1 MNKNKKIRYTLITML
16 IILVLFNVLLFL
28 FFVLQNNSSLEK
40 ITKELNLKK
49 AEIDKINDEI
59 NQNFSR
65 LNELQR
71 GDNYELHD
79 PLYEEMMSFIEND
92 TSTTV
97 NEIIDKAK
105 NKGLQS
111 ALVEVVV
118 GDNLEMYE
126 LIGFN
131 TTDEGIIYF
140 ESDTKYQVIPV
151 IGDRYIN
158 CVVGRPYKTSLYF
171 YIIQDILV
179 IW

>member
-1 MNKNKKIRYTLITML
+1 MNKNKKIRCALIT
-16 IILVLFNVLLFL
+16 IIVILSLFTVILFLVLVP
-28 FFVLQNNSSLEK
+28 QSNSSLEK
-40 ITKELNLKK
+40 ITEDLNLKK

-65 LNELQR
+65 LNELQS

-111 ALVEVVV
+111 ALAEVVV

-131 TTDEGIIYF
+131 TTDGGLIYF
-140 ESDTKYQVIPV
+140 ESETKYQVIPV

-158 CVVGRPYKTSLYF
+158 CVVGRPYKTSLHF